1 MRTST
6 TRWLSQAAMDPR
18 TAVRLW
24 KSGRTAPLQIGC
36 RWELVRTD
44 FTLGTA
50 AVSRLKAGGAHI
62 GPYLMGG
69 AERVIWWLLPLGT
82 GKRLAAVTGVA
93 VHPRGAEIFA
103 PPPGRYLGDRVW
115 VLPDQAGE
123 RWNTLTSADDLRAA
137 LDAADH
143 RRHNPSN

>member
-6 TRWLSQAAMDPR
+6 TRWLSQAAMDPGA
-18 TAVRLW
+18 AVRLW
-24 KSGRTAPLQIGC
+24 ESGRTAPLLVGR

-50 AVSRLKAGGAHI
+50 AVSQLRERSCHI

-69 AERVIWWLLPLGT
+69 VERMIWWLLPLGT
-82 GKRLAAVTGVA
+82 ARPLAAVPGAA
-93 VHPRGAEIFA
+93 VHPRGAEIFV

-115 VLPDQAGE
+115 VLPDQAGD
-123 RWNTLTSADDLRAA
+123 RWNTLTSADDLHTA
-137 LDAADH
+137 LHAPH
-143 RRHNPSN
+143 PRRQIPSS